1 MKKMFIVLSL
11 IGLLLITGVVYAA
24 GSQKVEVTLKD
35 LKFYFNGVEK
45 TIPAG
50 QGSFTYQGTTYVPLR
65 FVAESLGKEVV
76 WDEKKLTIRIQEPS
90 GAKKYSQSYENGTYR
105 GIFADRG
112 DIQVAVEFKL
122 EDNKVTDINYRQL
135 FYSGIDYRTE
145 KDDLKIMGIRRQH
158 ETLAKYLVGKD
169 IRVQLVDL
177 YQPGNIVTERVD
189 TYTGATIRA
198 GKVIS
203 AIRDALNRG
212 VYRY

>member
-1 MKKMFIVLSL
+1 MVYTVKKMFIVLSL

-105 GIFADRG
+105 GIF
-112 DIQVAVEFKL
+112 
-122 EDNKVTDINYRQL
+122 
-135 FYSGIDYRTE
+135 
-145 KDDLKIMGIRRQH
+145 
-158 ETLAKYLVGKD
+158 
-169 IRVQLVDL
+169 
-177 YQPGNIVTERVD
+177 
-189 TYTGATIRA
+189 TYFNEARWRIRA
-198 GKVIS
+198 CFFVRK
-203 AIRDALNRG
+203 LFQC
-212 VYRY
+212 